1 MFKCG
6 AIISTNLIHFHVTFV
21 HCALCILHPISIYGM
36 LGYTVTRSWTYIH
49 LFLSQMSIN
58 LSTPTPPLRLKRVDF
73 EDSHNTDTF
82 KCKRRRLS
90 QPPSPGLAPCLRPL
104 SQTLEQPGSE
114 KHHVSRIGPYILLE
128 ATEGAQTFRAVHQV
142 TEQEYTCKVS
152 IDSSL

>member
-1 MFKCG
+1 
-6 AIISTNLIHFHVTFV
+6 
-21 HCALCILHPISIYGM
+21 
-36 LGYTVTRSWTYIH
+36 
-49 LFLSQMSIN
+49 MSVN
-58 LSTPTPPLRLKRVDF
+58 LSTPTPPLRLKRLDF

-104 SQTLEQPGSE
+104 SQSLEQPGSE

-142 TEQEYTCKVS
+142 TEQDYTCKVS
-152 IDSSL
+152 IDASV